1 MPNDITIPRW
11 YFALLSVCAVM
22 TYLLIVMGGVVCMT
36 GSGLGC
42 PDWPTCY
49 GRLLPPPD
57 LAAIIEM
64 THRFFAVTTTPLLVA
79 VAVVGWRRFRP
90 IWWLRWPPTL
100 AVLLALVVSVFG
112 AFAVLTGLPPILAA
126 TDLGCALLVLAL
138 VAATWGAA
146 WSRRHHPAP
155 LDRLRFRTPAAR
167 LTLAALAASLLVLL
181 SGIFT
186 AEPGSIAR
194 CVGWPLYGPVAG
206 AAEAG
211 RLLPL
216 ARRVLGLAAAALI
229 VAALVRAWG
238 LPSDHGPIRP
248 VVAAAALALAA
259 EAGLGAFL
267 VVQGFS
273 LAAAAL
279 YTAAASG
286 LWALLALLIA
296 LTGLTPTP
304 EDRSTA

>member
-57 LAAIIEM
+57 LAAVIEM

-79 VAVVGWRRFRP
+79 AAVAGWRRYP
-90 IWWLRWPPTL
+90 TIWWLRWPPTV
-100 AVLLALVVSVFG
+100 AVLLALLVSVFG
-112 AFAVLTGLPPILAA
+112 AFAVLTGLPPIIAA
-126 TDLGCALLVLAL
+126 TDLGCALVVLAL

-146 WSRRHHPAP
+146 WLRRLQPTVP
-155 LDRLRFRTPAAR
+155 DRLALHTPVAR

-229 VAALVRAWG
+229 GAALVRAWG
-238 LPSDHGPIRP
+238 LLSGHSPIRR
-248 VVAAAALALAA
+248 VVVVTALALAA
-259 EAGLGAFL
+259 EAGIGAFL

-279 YTAAASG
+279 YTAAASA
-286 LWALLALLIA
+286 LWALLALLTAI
-296 LTGLTPTP
+296 TGLTSDA
-304 EDRSTA
+304 DRRSAP

>member
-1 MPNDITIPRW
+1 MSNDAGIPRW
-11 YFALLSVCAVM
+11 YFTLLSVSAVM

-79 VAVVGWRRFRP
+79 VAVVGWRRYP
-90 IWWLRWPPTL
+90 SIWWLRWPPTL

-126 TDLGCALLVLAL
+126 VDLGSALLVLAL
-138 VAATWGAA
+138 VVATWGAA
-146 WSRRHHPAP
+146 RLRQFHSSLP
-155 LDRLRFRTPAAR
+155 DRLAFHTPVAR
-167 LTLAALAASLLVLL
+167 LTFAALIATFLVLL

-194 CVGWPLYGPVAG
+194 CVGWPLYGPVAE

-216 ARRVLGLAAAALI
+216 ARRALGLAAAGLI
-229 VAALVRAWG
+229 LAALVRAWG
-238 LPSDHGPIRP
+238 LGHAPIRR
-248 VVAAAALALAA
+248 VVVVTALALAA
-259 EAGLGAFL
+259 EAGLGAL
-267 VVQGFS
+267 LPLHGFS
-273 LAAAAL
+273 LVAAAL
-279 YTAAASG
+279 YTAAASA
-286 LWALLALLIA
+286 LWALLALLTA
-296 LTGLTPTP
+296 LTGLTSDA
-304 EDRSTA
+304 DRRSAP